1 MVAGYSGAF
10 DKLFLKEIFTDK
22 IGMNLGRAVLS
33 AIFKSSVRSFLTSA
47 ICMVGDFLAKL
58 LFVSSA
64 AAGVRKLIDTLF
76 GGIGN

>member
-1 MVAGYSGAF
+1 
-10 DKLFLKEIFTDK
+10 
-22 IGMNLGRAVLS
+22 
-33 AIFKSSVRSFLTSA
+33 
-47 ICMVGDFLAKL
+47 MVGDFLAKL